1 MCQFKFWAGLEQ
13 FLFTGLIWT
22 GWEPLFVKVSPK
34 VQPRVGDKRFDDR
47 LITTIV
53 SAIPFVHWDDVSS
66 LLMFSWV
73 SAAAESEMTT
83 GMKEPKQ
90 IDWIGSCQPPLQM
103 ICNMSSIFCQLIWSN
118 SNKKVILLHFNIVD
132 EIGSTRST
140 GAWPKSMWDPN
151 KILTSVWRLKCIW
164 GPLAFSIYRL

>member
-1 MCQFKFWAGLEQ
+1 M
-13 FLFTGLIWT
+13 
-22 GWEPLFVKVSPK
+22 S
-34 VQPRVGDKRFDDR
+34 
-47 LITTIV
+47 TIV
-53 SAIPFVHWDDVSS
+53 YNAICALHWDDVSS
-66 LLMFSWV
+66 LLMFSWAF
-73 SAAAESEMTT
+73 AA

-164 GPLAFSIYRL
+164 GPLAFSIYRLSSFAENVVTHTDTEVSTNPLDVCLKAQITSMYDI